1 MVGTRGP
8 RDMYVCWILV
18 SVGGMNAGRNAA
30 VRGAAERKNSRSRAG
45 PWLCSFVFPAAVHVE
60 SCWVF
65 LETRFSRVRRER
77 GEEDV
82 GDVGGLELGLADEV
96 VQTRWFRRMYI
107 RLHLQHGT
115 HQQG

>member
-1 MVGTRGP
+1 MLDFG
-8 RDMYVCWILV
+8 VCWWDERREEC
-18 SVGGMNAGRNAA
+18 SCS
-30 VRGAAERKNSRSRAG
+30 RGSREEEFKKSCRALAMQFCFSCG
-45 PWLCSFVFPAAVHVE
+45 CSCRVVLG
-60 SCWVF
+60 F